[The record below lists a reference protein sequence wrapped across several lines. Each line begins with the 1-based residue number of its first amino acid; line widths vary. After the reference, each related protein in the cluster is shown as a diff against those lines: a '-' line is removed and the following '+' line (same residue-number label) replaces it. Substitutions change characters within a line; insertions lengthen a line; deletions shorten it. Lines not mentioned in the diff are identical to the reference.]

1 MPTVSLSN
9 SKDIIADSISIVKG
23 NQVIDVLDTIN
34 AVQGLAP
41 ETVNS
46 LEQLANALDNNP
58 TFYSNVAQAIEQ
70 KADTT
75 YVNSQ
80 LSTKANQATTYTK
93 TENDTLLSSKAMTV
107 DVNYSISYKSQPIN
121 DIHKNGK
128 RYIT

>member
-9 SKDIIADSISIVKG
+9 SKDIIADSLSIVKG

-41 ETVNS
+41 ETLNS
-46 LEQLANALDNNP
+46 LEKLANALNNNP

-80 LSTKANQATTYTK
+80 LATKAN
-93 TENDTLLSSKAMTV
+93 
-107 DVNYSISYKSQPIN
+107 
-121 DIHKNGK
+121 
-128 RYIT
+128 